1 MKMWDGRFTKPS
13 DELMES
19 FNNSLPFDRALV
31 SEDIAGSVAWANAL
45 ERVGVFTPA
54 ERAAVVGG
62 LKSILDDINN
72 GRAAFLPS
80 DEDIHMAVERLL
92 VERVGAAGERLHTGR
107 SRNDQVI
114 TDTRL
119 YTKKALAAITE
130 SLAELQG
137 AVIERAKSDLRIIVP
152 GFTHLQ
158 QAQPI
163 LLSHYWMSL
172 FSILER
178 EKSRI
183 RHALVST
190 DILPLGSGA
199 IAGSGFP
206 VDRGAIAAELGFSS
220 VSTNSID
227 MVASRD
233 FLLEAL
239 SAFASIG
246 IHLSRYAEDLIIWS
260 SREFGFVELDDAW
273 STGSSMMPQKKNP
286 DSLELIRGKSGR
298 LIGNYVR
305 LAATLK
311 GLGLTYFKD
320 LQEDKEPFFDS
331 ERNLQM
337 VIKVFTQVLLTLRVR
352 EDRIRQDL
360 DPFLLATDMAD
371 YLVRKGM
378 PFRQAHK
385 VIGRAVGYCVEAG
398 VSLTDVPVEKLREFS
413 DMFGDD
419 VLKLY
424 SWEQAVNARAVT
436 GGTSL
441 ESVGAQIRAAENIIK
456 SKGGNMVCGNDPKPM
471 RVVEQGGGVL
481 FRRTGAELQVLT
493 VRSKNFPDQRIFPKG
508 HIEDGETE
516 AQTAVRE
523 LREEGGMIGEI
534 VGRCDKVREFVFKN
548 KLYRVRYYA
557 MKYVSTDNPG
567 EPNREPQWAGVAET
581 RALLPYDD
589 LREVLDACVKLMGQ

>member
-1 MKMWDGRFTKPS
+1 MKMWDGRFSKDT
-13 DELMES
+13 DALMEA
-19 FNNSLPFDRALV
+19 FNNSLPIDKALIK
-31 SEDIAGSVAWANAL
+31 EDIAGSVAWANAL
-45 ERVGVFTPA
+45 AKAGVLTTA
-54 ERAAVVGG
+54 ERDKTVDG
-62 LKSILDDINN
+62 LKSILDDYNN
-72 GRAAFLPS
+72 GRISFAPS

-92 VERVGAAGERLHTGR
+92 VERIGAVGEKLHTGR

-119 YTKKALAAITE
+119 YTLGALDETGE
-130 SLAELQG
+130 RLLQLQR
-137 AVIERAKSDLRIIVP
+137 AVVGRAKSDLRVIIP
-152 GFTHLQ
+152 GYTHLQ
-158 QAQPI
+158 QAQPV

-183 RHALVST
+183 NHARVSS

-199 IAGSGFP
+199 IAGSGFC
-206 VDRGAIAAELGFSS
+206 VDRDAIAAELGFSS
-220 VSTNSID
+220 VSTNSMD

-233 FLLEAL
+233 FLIEAL

-305 LAATLK
+305 AATTLK
-311 GLGLTYFKD
+311 GIGLTYYKD
-320 LQEDKEPFFDS
+320 LQEDKEPLFDS
-331 ERNLQM
+331 VNTICM
-337 VIKVFTQVLLTLRVR
+337 VINVFANVITTLKVR
-352 EDRIRQDL
+352 EDRIKQGL

-385 VIGRAVGYCVEAG
+385 VVGRLVGYCAESG
-398 VSLTDVPVEKLREFS
+398 VALTDVSIGKLKEFS

-419 VLKLY
+419 VIDLY
-424 SWEQAVNARAVT
+424 SWERAVNSRSVK

-441 ESVGAQIRAAENIIK
+441 SSVEAQIAAAEK
-456 SKGGNMVCGNDPKPM
+456 
-471 RVVEQGGGVL
+471 
-481 FRRTGAELQVLT
+481 
-493 VRSKNFPDQRIFPKG
+493 
-508 HIEDGETE
+508 
-516 AQTAVRE
+516 
-523 LREEGGMIGEI
+523 I
-534 VGRCDKVREFVFKN
+534 V
-548 KLYRVRYYA
+548 
-557 MKYVSTDNPG
+557 
-567 EPNREPQWAGVAET
+567 
-581 RALLPYDD
+581 
-589 LREVLDACVKLMGQ
+589 

>member
-1 MKMWDGRFTKPS
+1 MKMWDGRFSKPS
-13 DELMES
+13 DALMES
-19 FNNSLPFDRALV
+19 FNNSLPFDRALIA
-31 SEDIAGSVAWANAL
+31 EDIAGSVAWANAL
-45 ERVGVFTPA
+45 EKVGVFTPP
-54 ERAAVVGG
+54 ERAVVVDG
-62 LKSILDDINN
+62 LKSILDDYNN
-72 GRAAFLPS
+72 GRIAFLPS
-80 DEDIHMAVERLL
+80 DEDVHMAVERLL
-92 VERVGAAGERLHTGR
+92 VERVGAAGEKLHTGR
-107 SRNDQVI
+107 SRNDQVV

-119 YTKKALAAITE
+119 YTKKALAETREALT
-130 SLAELQG
+130 ELQA
-137 AVIERAKSDLRIIVP
+137 AVIERAKSDIHIIIP

-158 QAQPI
+158 QAQPV

-183 RHALVST
+183 DHAIVST

-206 VDRGAIAAELGFSS
+206 VDRDAIAAELGFSS
-220 VSTNSID
+220 VSTNSMD

-239 SAFASIG
+239 SVFVSIG

-260 SREFGFVELDDAW
+260 SKEFGFIELDDAW

-298 LIGNYVR
+298 LTGNYVR
-305 LAATLK
+305 LATTLK

-331 ERNLQM
+331 EHNLRM
-337 VIKVFTQVLLTLRVR
+337 VIKVFTHVLLTLKVR
-352 EDRIRQDL
+352 EDKIKQDL

-385 VIGRAVGYCVEAG
+385 VIGRIVGYCVE
-398 VSLTDVPVEKLREFS
+398 TDVPLTDIPLEKLKEFS
-413 DMFGDD
+413 DMFDSG
-419 VLKLY
+419 VTKLY
-424 SWEQAVNARAVT
+424 SWEQAVNSRSVK

-441 ESVGAQIRAAENIIK
+441 ESVKAQIGAAEKILK
-456 SKGGNMVCGNDPKPM
+456 SKGGDKADGAKPV
-471 RVVEQGGGVL
+471 RTVEQGGGVL
-481 FRRTGAELQVLT
+481 FREVNGELQVLT
-493 VRSKNFPDQRIFPKG
+493 VRSKHFPEQRIFPKG
-508 HIEDGETE
+508 HIEDGETDAE
-516 AQTAVRE
+516 TAVRE
-523 LREEGGMIGEI
+523 LQEEGGMVGEI

-557 MKYVSTDNPG
+557 MKYISTDNPG
-567 EPNREPQWAGVAET
+567 EPNREPQWTSVAET
-581 RALLPYDD
+581 RTLLPYDD
-589 LREVLDACVKLMGQ
+589 LREVLDICVELMKR

>member
-1 MKMWDGRFTKPS
+1 MKMWDGRFSKES
-13 DELMES
+13 DVLMES
-19 FNNSLPFDRALV
+19 FNNSLPFDRALI

-45 ERVGVFTPA
+45 ERVGVFTPP
-54 ERAAVVGG
+54 ECAVVVDG
-62 LKSILDDINN
+62 LKSILDDCNN
-72 GRAAFLPS
+72 DRVAFLPS
-80 DEDIHMAVERLL
+80 DEDVHMAVERLL
-92 VERVGAAGERLHTGR
+92 VERVGAAGEKLHTGR
-107 SRNDQVI
+107 SRNDQVV
-114 TDTRL
+114 TDMRL
-119 YTKKALAAITE
+119 YTKKALAEMREALT
-130 SLAELQG
+130 ELQS
-137 AVIERAKSDLRIIVP
+137 AVVDRAKSDIHIIIP

-158 QAQPI
+158 QAQPV
-163 LLSHYWMSL
+163 LLSHYWMSF
-172 FSILER
+172 FSIIER
-178 EKSRI
+178 EKSRVN
-183 RHALVST
+183 HAIIST
-190 DILPLGSGA
+190 DILPIGSGA

-206 VDRGAIAAELGFSS
+206 VDRDAIAAELGFSS
-220 VSTNSID
+220 VSTNSMD

-239 SAFASIG
+239 SVFASIG

-260 SREFGFVELDDAW
+260 SKEFGFIELDDAW

-298 LIGNYVR
+298 LTGNYVR
-305 LAATLK
+305 LATTLK

-331 ERNLQM
+331 EHNLRM
-337 VIKVFTQVLLTLRVR
+337 VIKVFTHVLLTLKVR
-352 EDRIRQDL
+352 EDKIKQDL

-385 VIGRAVGYCVEAG
+385 VIGRIVGYCVE
-398 VSLTDVPVEKLREFS
+398 TDTPITEVPIEKLKEFS
-413 DMFGDD
+413 DVFESD
-419 VLKLY
+419 VTKLY
-424 SWEQAVNARAVT
+424 SWEQAVNARSVK

-441 ESVGAQIRAAENIIK
+441 ESVKEQIGAAEKILK
-456 SKGGNMVCGNDPKPM
+456 SKGADKVNGPKPM

-481 FRRTGAELQVLT
+481 FREVNGELQALT
-493 VRSKNFPDQRIFPKG
+493 VQSKHFPEQRIFPKG
-508 HIEDGETE
+508 HIEEGETDAE
-516 AQTAVRE
+516 TAVRE

-534 VGRCDKVREFVFKN
+534 VGRCDRVREFVFKN

-567 EPNREPQWAGVAET
+567 EPNREPQWTGIAET

-589 LREVLDACVKLMGQ
+589 LREVLDICVELMK